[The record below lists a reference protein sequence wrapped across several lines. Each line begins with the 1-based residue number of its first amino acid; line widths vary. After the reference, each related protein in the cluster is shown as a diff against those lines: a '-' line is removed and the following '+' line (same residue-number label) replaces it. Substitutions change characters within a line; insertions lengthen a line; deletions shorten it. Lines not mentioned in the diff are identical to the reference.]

1 MKLRNRKTGREIEI
15 SPERWE
21 QLKRSWSQR
30 YYVVK
35 EQPVI
40 ERIEVKKEISREEMI
55 QQLKEKGFR
64 VPSNIKDETLKLK
77 YERSI

>member
-1 MKLRNRKTGREIEI
+1 MKLRNRQTGREINI

-30 YYVVK
+30 YEVVK

-64 VPSNIKDETLKLK
+64 IPSNIKDETLKLK

>member
-1 MKLRNRKTGREIEI
+1 MKLRNRQTGREINI

-30 YYVVK
+30 YEVVK

-40 ERIEVKKEISREEMI
+40 ERIEVKKEILREEMI